1 MNKGQICYKRR
12 RFERVGYH
20 IFYRERTTT
29 TTTTTVA
36 AADMNGMRMMV
47 SEPVKEKYALN
58 IGTNKWVSVDVENDV
73 FIRDSEN
80 GKRAFFTPSR
90 WVQFVEDIPC
100 IDKAV
105 QRAMTLKPTDFRI
118 HIGGN
123 WHVSVNDEVPT
134 VDFRRWFTRTT
145 DSTLRL
151 SPAGI
156 ALSYAQWESL
166 KNVVEQMKA
175 DFEDVEPC
183 WHNSQVDHMNCRECT
198 PRPLFNDSP
207 VSHTVFNDS
216 PASPDADAG
225 PTAPTAAA
233 ADAVA
238 DDNVA

>member
-1 MNKGQICYKRR
+1 LHLLQ
-12 RFERVGYH
+12 
-20 IFYRERTTT
+20 RERTTT
-29 TTTTTVA
+29 TTTVAA

-47 SEPVKEKYALN
+47 SEPVKEKYSLN

-73 FIRDSEN
+73 FIRDSES

-90 WVQFVEDIPC
+90 WVQFVEDLPC

-134 VDFRRWFTRTT
+134 VDFRRWYTRTT
-145 DSTLRL
+145 DPTLRP
-151 SPAGI
+151 SPVGI
-156 ALSYAQWESL
+156 ALSYAQWDCL
-166 KNVVEQMKA
+166 KKVMEQMKA

-183 WHNSQVDHMNCRECT
+183 FHDSQVDQMKCRECT
-198 PRPLFNDSP
+198 PGPLFNDSP
-207 VSHTVFNDS
+207 ASHTVFSNS
-216 PASPDADAG
+216 PASP
-225 PTAPTAAA
+225 TAPEDAAA
-233 ADAVA
+233 AGYAAAMKNIGDAAAAA